1 MYVPSTFE
9 QTRMC
14 ALHVLAADKNK
25 GSRRSIDKNSKYRIT
40 LHVAPETMV
49 ACGHCLLGLAFMR
62 LALVQPYDE
71 MAYRRWT
78 GVSVLSSHIL
88 PMCDLMKR
96 THRNRRDIRHVS
108 SGSGMRREPIVNDL
122 GNGIRLSIN
131 VDKRGRS
138 VAASRRRQTR

>member
-1 MYVPSTFE
+1 MCPVPLSKHACVRYTSWRQTKTKDPDGRST
-9 QTRMC
+9 
-14 ALHVLAADKNK
+14 
-25 GSRRSIDKNSKYRIT
+25 KNSKYRIT